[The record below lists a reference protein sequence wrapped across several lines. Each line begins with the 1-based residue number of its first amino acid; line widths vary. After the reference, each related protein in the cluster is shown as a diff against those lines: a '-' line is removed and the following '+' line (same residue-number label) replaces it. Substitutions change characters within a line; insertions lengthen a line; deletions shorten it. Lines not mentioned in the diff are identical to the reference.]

1 MVPEE
6 LPEGAADSAPAVE
19 GEPEQ
24 SVPVVEQS
32 LPGTGGSAARINWA
46 DASEEAT
53 SPDLEQSGAAS
64 PEEAAFGASHN
75 PPEEAR
81 FSALDFLQPVKAE
94 ELEHPVTAD
103 QIFTALSEPISEA
116 PDPPDP
122 AASSEQVESSAID
135 TNPIPDNPESTLEAN
150 PDPANLEENPLVVES
165 KEEQPDWVG
174 DESEQV
180 VESSE
185 AVEVP
190 PVSSEASVPAEPK
203 ASVGTASDSC
213 PIYVQYLAVDPDDEP
228 QPPPTSPNLVQEG
241 AAASAPEG
249 NVVRTG
255 HSPATGSRPPRERGS
270 RGSRGGWNRQQRA
283 AIKNWQ
289 TDLTRAGTGCTVKL
303 AVIRVGSG

>member
-6 LPEGAADSAPAVE
+6 LPEGAAGSAPAAE

-24 SVPVVEQS
+24 SAPVVEHP
-32 LPGTGGSAARINWA
+32 LPGTGGSAARIKWA

-53 SPDLEQSGAAS
+53 PPEADIPAGDPPPDLID
-64 PEEAAFGASHN
+64 FG
-75 PPEEAR
+75 E
-81 FSALDFLQPVKAE
+81 
-94 ELEHPVTAD
+94 
-103 QIFTALSEPISEA
+103 
-116 PDPPDP
+116 P
-122 AASSEQVESSAID
+122 AAS
-135 TNPIPDNPESTLEAN
+135 
-150 PDPANLEENPLVVES
+150 
-165 KEEQPDWVG
+165 EQPDWVG

-185 AVEVP
+185 AAEVP

-203 ASVGTASDSC
+203 ASVGTTSDSC

-228 QPPPTSPNLVQEG
+228 QPPPTSPNLVQEE
-241 AAASAPEG
+241 AAVSASEG
-249 NVVRTG
+249 SVVRTG

-289 TDLTRAGTGCTVKL
+289 TDLTHVRDWLYRETGGDQGGFWLRWINYERADPEFIWFVAVFKVLLRYCWTDQILVLLSITYRPYSDWSSTYGLRAHEGCGRGRDILQSTSL
-303 AVIRVGSG
+303 PD